1 MRTRREPEAR
11 RTAIARA
18 VGRLL
23 VNEPGALPGMRQ
35 IAAEAGVTTGAL
47 QHHFRNKDEIL
58 LFTLDYHGQRWA
70 DRLHHRAASNP
81 GTVPPPR
88 RVLTAIVQELLPL
101 DAERTAEACVA
112 ATFVLRAAT
121 RPELA
126 RRYRTHRQMLHDLV
140 KEQCARAG
148 ADEPAETATLLLQ
161 AVEGMRSD
169 CLLLG
174 PESVSIDQLLDQL
187 LPQPGPHDITSGE

>member
-1 MRTRREPEAR
+1 MRTRQEPEAR
-11 RTAIARA
+11 RAAIARA

-23 VNEPGALPGMRQ
+23 VDEPGVLPGMRQ

-47 QHHFRNKDEIL
+47 QHHFHSKDEML

-70 DRLHHRAASNP
+70 DRLRERAAANP
-81 GTVPPPR
+81 GPAPPR
-88 RVLTAIVQELLPL
+88 RVLAAIVRELLPL

-112 ATFVLRAAT
+112 AAFVLRAAT

-126 RRYRTHRQMLHDLV
+126 RRYRAHRQLLHDLV
-140 KEQCARAG
+140 REQCARAG
-148 ADEPAETATLLLQ
+148 VDEPAEAATLLLH

-174 PESVSIDQLLDQL
+174 PESVSVDRLLDRIL
-187 LPQPGPHDITSGE
+187 S